1 MKGGMSMAVLQIRI
15 PNELKKETDEL
26 FQSLGLDTTTAV
38 RMFLRQSLA
47 YGGIPFTIR
56 KTGKTRLERSI
67 EESKDPANLMGP
79 YHSAEEAVA
88 AILKEA
94 EDPKNISE
102 AYPTVD
108 EAFAA
113 MSKEGGK

>member
-1 MKGGMSMAVLQIRI
+1 MAVLQIRI

-47 YGGIPFTIR
+47 FGGIPFTVK

-79 YHSAEEAVA
+79 YDNVDELMQAM
-88 AILKEA
+88 LKEG
-94 EDPKNISE
+94 EK
-102 AYPTVD
+102 
-108 EAFAA
+108 
-113 MSKEGGK
+113 

>member
-1 MKGGMSMAVLQIRI
+1 MAVLQIRI
-15 PNELKKETDEL
+15 PNELKKEADEL

-47 YGGIPFTIR
+47 FGGIPFTIR
-56 KTGKTRLERSI
+56 KKGKRRIDRSI
-67 EESKDPANLMGP
+67 EESMDPANWSKP

-113 MSKEGGK
+113 MSKEGEE

>member
-1 MKGGMSMAVLQIRI
+1 MQTQWLSNRIAMKGGMSMAVLQIRI

-56 KTGKTRLERSI
+56 KKGKRRIDRSI
-67 EESKDPANLMGP
+67 EESMDPANWSKP
-79 YHSAEEAVA
+79 YNS
-88 AILKEA
+88 
-94 EDPKNISE
+94 
-102 AYPTVD
+102 VD
-108 EAFAA
+108 EMMEAI
-113 MSKEGGK
+113 SKEGEE